1 MAQKMLDIKKVSY
14 SNKSTQTIENEDGEF
29 CVYMTNNKLFRIYY
43 SKSYK
48 QYVLSFDFGNFKKY
62 IITQSMWIIFRNY
75 IQNID
80 KVILGYK

>member
-1 MAQKMLDIKKVSY
+1 MAQKMLDIKKNSY
-14 SNKSTQTIENEDGEF
+14 ATKYTQTVEVDDGEF
-29 CVYMTNNKLFRIYY
+29 CVYMSHNKLFRVYF

-62 IITQSMWIIFRNY
+62 IMTQSMWIIFRKH